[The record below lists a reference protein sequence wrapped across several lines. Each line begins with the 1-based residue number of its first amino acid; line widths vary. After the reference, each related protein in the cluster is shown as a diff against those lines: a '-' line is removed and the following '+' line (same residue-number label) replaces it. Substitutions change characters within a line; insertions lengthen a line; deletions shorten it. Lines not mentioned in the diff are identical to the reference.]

1 MWEGLYIWI
10 DMYYLGAAIVSE
22 IKGDK
27 KINFLKKKKG
37 FLVCCVELFCP
48 SLNL

>member
-1 MWEGLYIWI
+1 
-10 DMYYLGAAIVSE
+10 MYYLGASIVSE

-27 KINFLKKKKG
+27 KINLKKKKG